1 MQLILLKDVKGLG
14 KAGQVVKASD
24 GYARNM
30 LLPKQL
36 AMEATDANLKALER
50 NRAAIEAQRAI
61 DKQVAED
68 IKAKVEA
75 ASPVVLE
82 TKAGE
87 GGRLFGAITSQN
99 IADAFFKEYKI
110 ELDKKKIEL
119 DQPIKQIGPAE
130 VTLKLFPGV
139 SAKLKLE
146 VKEVK

>member
-30 LLPKQL
+30 LLPKKL

-50 NRAAIEAQRAI
+50 NRAAIEAQRAM
-61 DKQVAED
+61 DKAVAED

-75 ASPVVLE
+75 AQPLVIE

-87 GGRLFGAITSQN
+87 GGKLFGAITSQN
-99 IADAFFKEYKI
+99 IADAFLKEYKI

-119 DQPIKQIGPAE
+119 DQPIKQIGPAQ
-130 VTLKLFPGV
+130 VTLKLFTGV
-139 SAKLKLE
+139 SAVLKLE
-146 VKEVK
+146 VKEIK

>member
-30 LLPKQL
+30 LLPKKL

-61 DKQVAED
+61 DRQVAED

-75 ASPVVLE
+75 AAPVILE

-99 IADAFFKEYKI
+99 IADAFYKEYKI

-139 SAKLKLE
+139 SAKLRLE
-146 VKEVK
+146 VKETK

>member
-30 LLPKQL
+30 LLPKKL
-36 AMEATDANLKALER
+36 AMEATDSNLKALER
-50 NRAAIEAQRAI
+50 NRAAIEAQRAM
-61 DKQVAED
+61 DKAVAED
-68 IKAKVEA
+68 VKKKVEA
-75 ASPVVLE
+75 ADAVVIE
-82 TKAGE
+82 AKAGE

-110 ELDKKKIEL
+110 ELDKKKIDLE
-119 DQPIKQIGPAE
+119 QPIKQIGPAE

-139 SAKLKLE
+139 SAKLKVE
-146 VKEVK
+146 VKEIK